1 MFFILWVR
9 KTQINAYARTGYLD
23 ASNLSQI
30 ATLSILYRDLINKTY
45 QLSLPKILISST
57 YSQKTISRG
66 GSLFNLLFFLVSFL
80 FVSQN
85 KSIF

>member
-1 MFFILWVR
+1 MLDKPISAVFCMFFILWVR

-57 YSQKTISRG
+57 YSQKQYPGEVDYLTYC
-66 GSLFNLLFFLVSFL
+66 SF
-80 FVSQN
+80 
-85 KSIF
+85 